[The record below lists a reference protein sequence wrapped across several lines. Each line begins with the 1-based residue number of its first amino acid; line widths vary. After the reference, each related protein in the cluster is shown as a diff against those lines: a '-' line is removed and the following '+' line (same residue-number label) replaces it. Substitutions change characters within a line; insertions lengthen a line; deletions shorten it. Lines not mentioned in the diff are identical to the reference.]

1 MLFDPKNLINPG
13 VIINE
18 DKEIHNKNFKPSHE
32 IEDFLEACME
42 CGFCEK
48 YCPSKNLSLTPR
60 QRIAVHREIK
70 RLEALRHRSKEEENE
85 LLELKK
91 GYSYE
96 VVATCAGCSMCATA
110 CPLEIDSTKIANAY
124 NNENAKGIF
133 LAKTLAKNL
142 SKSVKMAKFGLNLA
156 KFGQNTLGKE
166 KMKNLSL
173 SFNKKFHTPIVPVF
187 MPTGNHYPLNS
198 RINGTKSVIYLSSCL
213 NRAFAPSP
221 LARDKR
227 TLQEVFES
235 LCKKA
240 KISVLYP
247 KSIDKF
253 CCGKALKNYTLKN
266 PELNPLNAMM
276 DELLTLSENGKISL
290 VCDHSACGAELLLK
304 LDKRLK
310 IFDMSEFVEKEI
322 LKYLNIKPLEE
333 DIGIYAVCSSK
344 KYGFDTSLRKIA
356 SLCTKGKV
364 YEHKNTHCCGFAGD
378 KGFMKPELN
387 MSALNDFEKFFK
399 NLKIKR
405 FYSSSSTCEIGLSDK
420 TKNSWQHLIYLVDEL
435 SG

>member
-1 MLFDPKNLINPG
+1 M
-13 VIINE
+13 
-18 DKEIHNKNFKPSHE
+18 
-32 IEDFLEACME
+32 
-42 CGFCEK
+42 
-48 YCPSKNLSLTPR
+48 
-60 QRIAVHREIK
+60 
-70 RLEALRHRSKEEENE
+70 
-85 LLELKK
+85 
-91 GYSYE
+91 
-96 VVATCAGCSMCATA
+96 
-110 CPLEIDSTKIANAY
+110 
-124 NNENAKGIF
+124 
-133 LAKTLAKNL
+133 
-142 SKSVKMAKFGLNLA
+142 
-156 KFGQNTLGKE
+156 
-166 KMKNLSL
+166 
-173 SFNKKFHTPIVPVF
+173 
-187 MPTGNHYPLNS
+187 
-198 RINGTKSVIYLSSCL
+198 
-213 NRAFAPSP
+213 
-221 LARDKR
+221 
-227 TLQEVFES
+227 
-235 LCKKA
+235 
-240 KISVLYP
+240 
-247 KSIDKF
+247 
-253 CCGKALKNYTLKN
+253 
-266 PELNPLNAMM
+266 
-276 DELLTLSENGKISL
+276 SENGKIPL